1 MPSDRS
7 FSMGQVAASLAGFAQ
22 RTGATGFLRWWAAEL
37 APLVPAPARGAVAR
51 RRLRPVVA
59 FGGDTATLWRPVSR
73 EGAVAMERVVEVPLE
88 GDPAAVAAA
97 GHHAIASIARVAYGG
112 VTGTPRVRIAIPASA
127 VLRRTLALPSA
138 VEENLR
144 QAIGY
149 ELDRLTPFKADEL
162 YYDAVIASRDASRG
176 TIAVDFAAVRRPVVD
191 AAIAHVAGWGAE
203 VHSVSPDDPSTS
215 SPSRLNLVP
224 DESRV
229 APAPW
234 KRWQFWAPL
243 AGLALVAA
251 VAVVLPVWQKRDYA
265 IAVINKADAA
275 RQQAAVSER
284 LRAELER
291 AAADYHFALER
302 KYAWPPIVRVLDTVT
317 RALPDD
323 TWLTQ
328 LEIRTLPKG
337 RERDREIVMRG
348 ESANAGRLIPV
359 LEETGIVAQVAPR
372 SPTTKIQPG
381 PGEIFDL
388 GAQLKPMPK
397 PAMVALVGPECPAAE
412 AGGVRAFVP
421 AGVRCTAGGCI
432 PCCIAGG
439 CRNTCRCIAG
449 VGGGS
454 RRRGDERNGGPAGPG
469 CRREAS
475 RADACAGAC
484 GAQREPSGH
493 DAAAAASRV
502 RPGRAGR
509 RRRSQIRRR
518 SRATQPRPGGRLRN
532 SPCRRSEAMTS
543 AILSRLT
550 PAQARALALGLLV
563 AAVVLVLGVVL
574 APVLL
579 LHRHYDDAIESWT
592 SRLETYRRVA
602 AQAPE
607 LRLALDAMRAK
618 DGRRFFL
625 RNTAPNLAGA
635 ELQELVKSA
644 IEGGGGRITTS
655 QSPAPREDGA
665 SGRWSRA
672 SSSSRRCRTCS
683 ASCTRSRRASRISR
697 SRTSRSARPT
707 RSADSSRPPGRSPR

>member
-1 MPSDRS
+1 M
-7 FSMGQVAASLAGFAQ
+7 
-22 RTGATGFLRWWAAEL
+22 
-37 APLVPAPARGAVAR
+37 
-51 RRLRPVVA
+51 
-59 FGGDTATLWRPVSR
+59 
-73 EGAVAMERVVEVPLE
+73 
-88 GDPAAVAAA
+88 
-97 GHHAIASIARVAYGG
+97 
-112 VTGTPRVRIAIPASA
+112 RIAIPASA

-162 YYDAVIASRDASRG
+162 YYDAVIASRDAVARHDRRRLRRG
-176 TIAVDFAAVRRPVVD
+176 PPPRRRRGDRARRRLGRRGAQRVARRSVDGVAVASQP
-191 AAIAHVAGWGAE
+191 
-203 VHSVSPDDPSTS
+203 
-215 SPSRLNLVP
+215 VP
-224 DESRV
+224 DASRV

-291 AAADYHFALER
+291 AAADYNFALER

-388 GAQLKPMPK
+388 GAQLKPLPR
-397 PAMVALVGPECPAAE
+397 PAMVALVGPDAPPPKPAVSEPPSPPGSAAPPAA
-412 AGGVRAFVP
+412 GSLR
-421 AGVRCTAGGCI
+421 
-432 PCCIAGG
+432 IAGG
-439 CRNTCRCIAG
+439 CRHL
-449 VGGGS
+449 
-454 RRRGDERNGGPAGPG
+454 PL
-469 CRREAS
+469 
-475 RADACAGAC
+475 
-484 GAQREPSGH
+484 H
-493 DAAAAASRV
+493 
-502 RPGRAGR
+502 R
-509 RRRSQIRRR
+509 RRRRRIPPTRRR
-518 SRATQPRPGGRLRN
+518 RHGCPAGQACRAKRGRQRRRPARAEPRRGALGHGAACAAIPRRIRPRRTSAAKQSGGGRARRN
-532 SPCRRSEAMTS
+532 RDDAGASGSPPAGGAKPVTP
-543 AILSRLT
+543 AILTRLT

-563 AAVVLVLGVVL
+563 AAVVLVLGVFL
-574 APVLL
+574 APVLM

-607 LRLALDAMRAK
+607 LRLALDAMRSK

-655 QSPAPREDGA
+655 QSPAPREDGGLPA
-665 SGRWSRA
+665 GRRERA
-672 SSSSRRCRTCS
+672 VLRDGAEPAAHPARDRDARAVSRRRERHDPPDQRVPRLQ
-683 ASCTRSRRASRISR
+683 AGRRAGARVERPVRRHRLGDARGAEARPGRRSRGA
-697 SRTSRSARPT
+697 TAGVT
-707 RSADSSRPPGRSPR
+707 GRGPR

>member
-59 FGGDTATLWRPVSR
+59 FGGDTAALWRPVTR
-73 EGAVAMERVVEVPLE
+73 GGAVAMERVADVALE

-127 VLRRTLALPSA
+127 VLRRSLALPSA

-215 SPSRLNLVP
+215 SPSRLNLMP

-291 AAADYHFALER
+291 AAADYNFALER

-388 GAQLKPMPK
+388 GAQLKPLPR
-397 PAMVALVGPECPAAE
+397 PAMVALVGPDAPPPKPAVSEPPSPPVSA
-412 AGGVRAFVP
+412 
-421 AGVRCTAGGCI
+421 
-432 PCCIAGG
+432 
-439 CRNTCRCIAG
+439 
-449 VGGGS
+449 
-454 RRRGDERNGGPAGPG
+454 
-469 CRREAS
+469 AS
-475 RADACAGAC
+475 
-484 GAQREPSGH
+484 P
-493 DAAAAASRV
+493 AAAATPAAASPASEAAPADAATKGTAAPPDQAAVAKPAAQPPAAARAV
-502 RPGRAGR
+502 PTGNPRGMTPPSPPRPASDQAVQDAGGEARSGAGRAR
-509 RRRSQIRRR
+509 RNRDQADGS
-518 SRATQPRPGGRLRN
+518 G
-532 SPCRRSEAMTS
+532 
-543 AILSRLT
+543 T
-550 PAQARALALGLLV
+550 P
-563 AAVVLVLGVVL
+563 
-574 APVLL
+574 
-579 LHRHYDDAIESWT
+579 
-592 SRLETYRRVA
+592 
-602 AQAPE
+602 
-607 LRLALDAMRAK
+607 
-618 DGRRFFL
+618 
-625 RNTAPNLAGA
+625 
-635 ELQELVKSA
+635 
-644 IEGGGGRITTS
+644 
-655 QSPAPREDGA
+655 PADGA
-665 SGRWSRA
+665 K
-672 SSSSRRCRTCS
+672 
-683 ASCTRSRRASRISR
+683 
-697 SRTSRSARPT
+697 P
-707 RSADSSRPPGRSPR
+707 

>member
-59 FGGDTATLWRPVSR
+59 FGGDTAALWRPVTR
-73 EGAVAMERVVEVPLE
+73 GGAVAMERVADVALE

-215 SPSRLNLVP
+215 SPSRLNLMP

-291 AAADYHFALER
+291 AAADYNFALER

-388 GAQLKPMPK
+388 GAQLKPLPR
-397 PAMVALVGPECPAAE
+397 PAMVALVGPDAPPPKPAVSEPPSPPVSAASPAA
-412 AGGVRAFVP
+412 ASP
-421 AGVRCTAGGCI
+421 A
-432 PCCIAGG
+432 
-439 CRNTCRCIAG
+439 
-449 VGGGS
+449 
-454 RRRGDERNGGPAGPG
+454 
-469 CRREAS
+469 AS
-475 RADACAGAC
+475 
-484 GAQREPSGH
+484 P
-493 DAAAAASRV
+493 AAAATPAAASPASEAAPADAATKGTAAPPDQAAV
-502 RPGRAGR
+502 AKPAAQPPAAARAVPTGNPR
-509 RRRSQIRRR
+509 GMTPPSP
-518 SRATQPRPGGRLRN
+518 PRPASDQAVQDAGGEA
-532 SPCRRSEAMTS
+532 RS
-543 AILSRLT
+543 
-550 PAQARALALGLLV
+550 
-563 AAVVLVLGVVL
+563 
-574 APVLL
+574 
-579 LHRHYDDAIESWT
+579 
-592 SRLETYRRVA
+592 
-602 AQAPE
+602 
-607 LRLALDAMRAK
+607 
-618 DGRRFFL
+618 
-625 RNTAPNLAGA
+625 
-635 ELQELVKSA
+635 
-644 IEGGGGRITTS
+644 GGGRARRNRDQADGSGTP
-655 QSPAPREDGA
+655 PADGA
-665 SGRWSRA
+665 K
-672 SSSSRRCRTCS
+672 
-683 ASCTRSRRASRISR
+683 
-697 SRTSRSARPT
+697 P
-707 RSADSSRPPGRSPR
+707 

>member
-59 FGGDTATLWRPVSR
+59 FGGDTAALWRPVTR
-73 EGAVAMERVVEVPLE
+73 GGAVAMERVADVALE

-127 VLRRTLALPSA
+127 VLRRSLALPSA

-215 SPSRLNLVP
+215 SPSRLNLMP

-291 AAADYHFALER
+291 AAADYNFALER

-388 GAQLKPMPK
+388 GAQLKPLPR
-397 PAMVALVGPECPAAE
+397 PAMVALVGPDAPPPKPAVSEPPSPPVSAASPAA
-412 AGGVRAFVP
+412 ASP
-421 AGVRCTAGGCI
+421 A
-432 PCCIAGG
+432 
-439 CRNTCRCIAG
+439 
-449 VGGGS
+449 
-454 RRRGDERNGGPAGPG
+454 
-469 CRREAS
+469 AS
-475 RADACAGAC
+475 
-484 GAQREPSGH
+484 P
-493 DAAAAASRV
+493 AAAATPAAASPASEAAPADAATKGTAAPPDQAAV
-502 RPGRAGR
+502 AKPAAQPPAAARAVPTGNPR
-509 RRRSQIRRR
+509 GMTPPSP
-518 SRATQPRPGGRLRN
+518 PRPASDQAVQDAGGEA
-532 SPCRRSEAMTS
+532 RS
-543 AILSRLT
+543 
-550 PAQARALALGLLV
+550 
-563 AAVVLVLGVVL
+563 
-574 APVLL
+574 
-579 LHRHYDDAIESWT
+579 
-592 SRLETYRRVA
+592 
-602 AQAPE
+602 
-607 LRLALDAMRAK
+607 
-618 DGRRFFL
+618 
-625 RNTAPNLAGA
+625 
-635 ELQELVKSA
+635 
-644 IEGGGGRITTS
+644 GGGRARRNRDQADGSGTP
-655 QSPAPREDGA
+655 PADG
-665 SGRWSRA
+665 
-672 SSSSRRCRTCS
+672 
-683 ASCTRSRRASRISR
+683 
-697 SRTSRSARPT
+697 PK
-707 RSADSSRPPGRSPR
+707 P

>member
-59 FGGDTATLWRPVSR
+59 FGGDTATLWRPVTR
-73 EGAVAMERVVEVPLE
+73 EGAVAMERVAEVPLE

-127 VLRRTLALPSA
+127 VLRRTLTLPSA

-162 YYDAVIASRDASRG
+162 YYDAVIASRDAARG

-215 SPSRLNLVP
+215 SPSRLNLMP

-388 GAQLKPMPK
+388 GAQLKPLPR
-397 PAMVALVGPECPAAE
+397 PAMVALVGPDAPPPKPAVSEPSSPPVSAAPPAAASPAASPAAAETPAAASPASE
-412 AGGVRAFVP
+412 AAP
-421 AGVRCTAGGCI
+421 
-432 PCCIAGG
+432 
-439 CRNTCRCIAG
+439 
-449 VGGGS
+449 
-454 RRRGDERNGGPAGPG
+454 
-469 CRREAS
+469 
-475 RADACAGAC
+475 
-484 GAQREPSGH
+484 
-493 DAAAAASRV
+493 AAAATKETAAPPDQAAV
-502 RPGRAGR
+502 AKPAAQTPAPARAVPSGNPR
-509 RRRSQIRRR
+509 GM
-518 SRATQPRPGGRLRN
+518 TPPPPRPASDQAVQDAGGEA
-532 SPCRRSEAMTS
+532 RS
-543 AILSRLT
+543 
-550 PAQARALALGLLV
+550 
-563 AAVVLVLGVVL
+563 
-574 APVLL
+574 
-579 LHRHYDDAIESWT
+579 
-592 SRLETYRRVA
+592 
-602 AQAPE
+602 
-607 LRLALDAMRAK
+607 
-618 DGRRFFL
+618 
-625 RNTAPNLAGA
+625 
-635 ELQELVKSA
+635 
-644 IEGGGGRITTS
+644 GGGRARRNRDQADGSGTP
-655 QSPAPREDGA
+655 PADGA
-665 SGRWSRA
+665 K
-672 SSSSRRCRTCS
+672 
-683 ASCTRSRRASRISR
+683 
-697 SRTSRSARPT
+697 P
-707 RSADSSRPPGRSPR
+707 

>member
-59 FGGDTATLWRPVSR
+59 FGGDTATLWRPVTR
-73 EGAVAMERVVEVPLE
+73 EGAVAMERVADVALE

-215 SPSRLNLVP
+215 SPSRLNLMP

-291 AAADYHFALER
+291 AAADYNFALER

-388 GAQLKPMPK
+388 GAQLKPMPT
-397 PAMVALVGPECPAAE
+397 PAMVALVGPNAPPPKPPAAE
-412 AGGVRAFVP
+412 AAPAPIAATVSAPPSPESAPADGAAPAAPIAPERSVDASPAAVPRTPAPERVRAQAAGSVTANPMTP
-421 AGVRCTAGGCI
+421 APSATAPRASPKI
-432 PCCIAGG
+432 SSDPA
-439 CRNTCRCIAG
+439 AQD
-449 VGGGS
+449 VG
-454 RRRGDERNGGPAGPG
+454 
-469 CRREAS
+469 AS
-475 RADACAGAC
+475 MK
-484 GAQREPSGH
+484 
-493 DAAAAASRV
+493 
-502 RPGRAGR
+502 
-509 RRRSQIRRR
+509 
-518 SRATQPRPGGRLRN
+518 PGGRGKRN
-532 SPCRRSEAMTS
+532 R
-543 AILSRLT
+543 
-550 PAQARALALGLLV
+550 
-563 AAVVLVLGVVL
+563 
-574 APVLL
+574 
-579 LHRHYDDAIESWT
+579 DDA
-592 SRLETYRRVA
+592 
-602 AQAPE
+602 
-607 LRLALDAMRAK
+607 
-618 DGRRFFL
+618 
-625 RNTAPNLAGA
+625 
-635 ELQELVKSA
+635 
-644 IEGGGGRITTS
+644 
-655 QSPAPREDGA
+655 GA
-665 SGRWSRA
+665 SGS
-672 SSSSRRCRTCS
+672 
-683 ASCTRSRRASRISR
+683 
-697 SRTSRSARPT
+697 PT
-707 RSADSSRPPGRSPR
+707 ADGAKQ

>member
-7 FSMGQVAASLAGFAQ
+7 FSMGQVAASLAGLAQ

-37 APLVPAPARGAVAR
+37 APLVPAPARSAVAR

-59 FGGDTATLWRPVSR
+59 FGGDTAALWRPVTR
-73 EGAVAMERVVEVPLE
+73 EGAVAMERVAEVPLE

-215 SPSRLNLVP
+215 SPSRLNLMP

-284 LRAELER
+284 LRSELER
-291 AAADYHFALER
+291 AASDYNFALER
-302 KYAWPPIVRVLDTVT
+302 KYAWPPIVRVLDAVT

-328 LEIRTLPKG
+328 LEVRTLPKG

-388 GAQLKPMPK
+388 GAQLKPLPR
-397 PAMVALVGPECPAAE
+397 PAMVALVGPDAPPPKPAVSEPSSPPVSAASPAA
-412 AGGVRAFVP
+412 ASP
-421 AGVRCTAGGCI
+421 A
-432 PCCIAGG
+432 
-439 CRNTCRCIAG
+439 
-449 VGGGS
+449 
-454 RRRGDERNGGPAGPG
+454 
-469 CRREAS
+469 AS
-475 RADACAGAC
+475 
-484 GAQREPSGH
+484 P
-493 DAAAAASRV
+493 AAAATPAAASPASEAAPADAATKGTAAPPDQAAV
-502 RPGRAGR
+502 AKPAAQTPAPARAVPSGNPR
-509 RRRSQIRRR
+509 GM
-518 SRATQPRPGGRLRN
+518 TPPPPRPASDQAVQDAGGEA
-532 SPCRRSEAMTS
+532 RS
-543 AILSRLT
+543 
-550 PAQARALALGLLV
+550 
-563 AAVVLVLGVVL
+563 
-574 APVLL
+574 
-579 LHRHYDDAIESWT
+579 
-592 SRLETYRRVA
+592 
-602 AQAPE
+602 
-607 LRLALDAMRAK
+607 
-618 DGRRFFL
+618 
-625 RNTAPNLAGA
+625 
-635 ELQELVKSA
+635 
-644 IEGGGGRITTS
+644 GGGRARRNRDQADGSGTP
-655 QSPAPREDGA
+655 PADGA
-665 SGRWSRA
+665 K
-672 SSSSRRCRTCS
+672 
-683 ASCTRSRRASRISR
+683 
-697 SRTSRSARPT
+697 P
-707 RSADSSRPPGRSPR
+707 

>member
-59 FGGDTATLWRPVSR
+59 FGGDTAALWRPVTR
-73 EGAVAMERVVEVPLE
+73 GGAVAMERVADVALE

-127 VLRRTLALPSA
+127 VLRRSLALPSA

-215 SPSRLNLVP
+215 SPSRLNLMP

-291 AAADYHFALER
+291 AATDYNFALER

-388 GAQLKPMPK
+388 GAQLKPLPR
-397 PAMVALVGPECPAAE
+397 PAMVALVGPDAPPPKPAVSEPPSPPVSAASPAA
-412 AGGVRAFVP
+412 ASP
-421 AGVRCTAGGCI
+421 A
-432 PCCIAGG
+432 
-439 CRNTCRCIAG
+439 
-449 VGGGS
+449 
-454 RRRGDERNGGPAGPG
+454 
-469 CRREAS
+469 AS
-475 RADACAGAC
+475 
-484 GAQREPSGH
+484 P
-493 DAAAAASRV
+493 AAAATPAAASPASEAAPADAATKGTAAPPDQAAV
-502 RPGRAGR
+502 AKPAAQPPAAARAVPTGNPR
-509 RRRSQIRRR
+509 GMTPPSP
-518 SRATQPRPGGRLRN
+518 PRPASDQAVQDAGGEA
-532 SPCRRSEAMTS
+532 RS
-543 AILSRLT
+543 
-550 PAQARALALGLLV
+550 
-563 AAVVLVLGVVL
+563 
-574 APVLL
+574 
-579 LHRHYDDAIESWT
+579 
-592 SRLETYRRVA
+592 
-602 AQAPE
+602 
-607 LRLALDAMRAK
+607 
-618 DGRRFFL
+618 
-625 RNTAPNLAGA
+625 
-635 ELQELVKSA
+635 
-644 IEGGGGRITTS
+644 GGGRARRNRDQADGSGTP
-655 QSPAPREDGA
+655 PADG
-665 SGRWSRA
+665 
-672 SSSSRRCRTCS
+672 
-683 ASCTRSRRASRISR
+683 
-697 SRTSRSARPT
+697 PK
-707 RSADSSRPPGRSPR
+707 P

>member
-7 FSMGQVAASLAGFAQ
+7 FSMGQVAASLGGFAQ
-22 RTGATGFLRWWAAEL
+22 RSGATGFLRWWAAEL

-59 FGGDTATLWRPVSR
+59 FGGDTATLWRPVTR
-73 EGAVAMERVVEVPLE
+73 EGAIAMERVAEVPLE
-88 GDPAAVAAA
+88 GDSAAVAAA

-127 VLRRTLALPSA
+127 VLRRTLTLPSA

-162 YYDAVIASRDASRG
+162 YYDAVIASRDASRR

-203 VHSVSPDDPSTS
+203 VHSVSPDDPSTA

-224 DESRV
+224 DTSRT

-234 KRWQFWAPL
+234 KRWQFWAPF

-275 RQQAAVSER
+275 RQKAAVSER

-291 AAADYHFALER
+291 ASADYHFALER
-302 KYAWPPIVRVLDTVT
+302 KYAWPPIVRVLDAVT

-397 PAMVALVGPECPAAE
+397 PAMVALVGPNAPPPKPPAAE
-412 AGGVRAFVP
+412 AAPAPVAAAVP
-421 AGVRCTAGGCI
+421 APPSPESAPADGAAPAAPVGPERSADAGPAAAPRTSAPERARAQTAGSATVNPMTPAPSAAAPRPVPKI
-432 PCCIAGG
+432 SSDPA
-439 CRNTCRCIAG
+439 AQD
-449 VGGGS
+449 VGASMKPGS
-454 RRRGDERNGGPAGPG
+454 RGKRN
-469 CRREAS
+469 R
-475 RADACAGAC
+475 
-484 GAQREPSGH
+484 
-493 DAAAAASRV
+493 
-502 RPGRAGR
+502 
-509 RRRSQIRRR
+509 
-518 SRATQPRPGGRLRN
+518 
-532 SPCRRSEAMTS
+532 
-543 AILSRLT
+543 
-550 PAQARALALGLLV
+550 
-563 AAVVLVLGVVL
+563 
-574 APVLL
+574 
-579 LHRHYDDAIESWT
+579 DDA
-592 SRLETYRRVA
+592 
-602 AQAPE
+602 
-607 LRLALDAMRAK
+607 
-618 DGRRFFL
+618 
-625 RNTAPNLAGA
+625 
-635 ELQELVKSA
+635 
-644 IEGGGGRITTS
+644 
-655 QSPAPREDGA
+655 GA
-665 SGRWSRA
+665 SGSP
-672 SSSSRRCRTCS
+672 S
-683 ASCTRSRRASRISR
+683 AGGATQ
-697 SRTSRSARPT
+697 
-707 RSADSSRPPGRSPR
+707 